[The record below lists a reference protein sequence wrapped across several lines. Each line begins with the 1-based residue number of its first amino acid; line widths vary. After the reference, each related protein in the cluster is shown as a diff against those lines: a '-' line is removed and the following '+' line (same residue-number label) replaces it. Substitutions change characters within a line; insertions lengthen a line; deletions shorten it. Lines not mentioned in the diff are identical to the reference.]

1 MTPEQF
7 PIKMFNVELLLSSN
21 QVDGSQGKT
30 PRDKEQMD
38 KLQRR
43 VKQSKRNLTKALE
56 GFSNRVTSYKMN
68 YPTDDKMEVI
78 STKINDAH
86 SVLKAQDTVYVRH
99 IKLEDDFQN
108 LWNDMEQSEDELDRS
123 ISESMNYE
131 KKFLEMSRN
140 NAVVLERCKTLIN
153 SLTQSAPVTKFNDLD
168 RKMTNWTKIQKHTN
182 LFI

>member
-1 MTPEQF
+1 MNPKGYSTSSSRIQVPTTLSSSTTT
-7 PIKMFNVELLLSSN
+7 MFNVELLLSPN

-68 YPTDDKMEVI
+68 YPTDDKVEVI

-86 SVLKAQDTVYVRH
+86 SVLKAQDTVYVRY
-99 IKLEDDFQN
+99 IKLEDEVEKFKN
-108 LWNDMEQSEDELDRS
+108 SLIDMEQSEDELETIIYRS
-123 ISESMNYE
+123 I
-131 KKFLEMSRN
+131 
-140 NAVVLERCKTLIN
+140 
-153 SLTQSAPVTKFNDLD
+153 
-168 RKMTNWTKIQKHTN
+168 
-182 LFI
+182 